1 LGSLKQFAH
10 LPRADKLLLAR
21 AFSLVTAIRLG
32 LWLLQFRVLR
42 RLALPRGRSLNRVP
56 WMDRLIWAVRVV
68 SRYIPRATCLTQAL
82 AAQALLARSGYE
94 SKLVLGFAKDQEC
107 PFDAHAWLECGDQ
120 IVIGGPTVDRY
131 IPIAAWD
138 TGQ

>member
-1 LGSLKQFAH
+1 LGSLKKFAR
-10 LPRADKLLLAR
+10 LPRAEKILLVR
-21 AFSLVTAIRLG
+21 AFFLVAAIRLG

-42 RLALPRGRSLNRVP
+42 RLALPRENSSNGAPR
-56 WMDRLIWAVRVV
+56 MDRLIWAVRVV

-94 SKLVLGFAKDQEC
+94 TKLVLGFAKDEER
-107 PFDAHAWLECGDQ
+107 PFEAHAWLEYGDQ
-120 IVIGGPTVDRY
+120 VLIGGPTVERY
-131 IPIAAWD
+131 TPIAAWD

>member
-1 LGSLKQFAH
+1 MGSLKKFVH
-10 LPRADKLLLAR
+10 LPRAEKTLLVR
-21 AFSLVTAIRLG
+21 AFFLVAAIRLG

-42 RLALPRGRSLNRVP
+42 RLALPKERSSNGVL
-56 WMDRLIWAVRVV
+56 WMDRLIWAVQVV

-94 SKLVLGFAKDQEC
+94 SKLVLGFTKGEER
-107 PFDAHAWLECGDQ
+107 PFEAHAWLEYGDQ
-120 IVIGGPTVDRY
+120 VVIGGPTVERY
-131 IPIAAWD
+131 TPIAAWD